1 MRRVFAFVTSVM
13 MVCAGAAFAQDA
25 GSRAEEKAH
34 QQQQKARSLST
45 YRPGF
50 FERQILA
57 IDKAG
62 GFGVPRGFFIT
73 FGDIKPG
80 SSVAVGPA
88 YGKVLPSGTTLIGK
102 VVYSVNNY
110 KLAQFSAQSGP
121 LLSNR
126 LVIRSRV
133 RWQDAPSVRLFA
145 LGTDSS
151 KARTN
156 YAETK
161 REVSAQATL
170 RPVSLLRFD
179 GGLSFEKYTT
189 GRSHSTDPLEPLLLV
204 PGMGSDPAY
213 LHSHAS
219 AAIDSRDGDGYS
231 RHGSLLRGT
240 AHDYRDRDGGTFT
253 FQRFDG
259 DAEQYV
265 PILHGNWVIFLGLHA
280 STTTA
285 SDGRTVPFFLLPELG
300 GHDLRGFSNDRF
312 RDRHS
317 IYMTAEYR
325 WYAQEFLDAAIYF
338 DAGKVVPDRASID
351 FSHLKHSV
359 GAGVRFHG
367 PQTTA
372 LRLEVAKSKEGM
384 RLILAFS
391 PVGR

>member
-1 MRRVFAFVTSVM
+1 MRRVIAFVTSVM
-13 MVCAGAAFAQDA
+13 MVCAGAAFAQEA
-25 GSRAEEKAH
+25 GSRAEEEAH

-45 YRPGF
+45 YTPGF
-50 FERQILA
+50 FERQILG
-57 IDKAG
+57 IEHAG
-62 GFGVPRGFFIT
+62 GFGVPHGFLVA
-73 FGDIKPG
+73 FGDIKRG

-88 YGKVLPSGTTLIGK
+88 YGKVLPSGVTLIGK

-110 KLAQFSAQSGP
+110 KLAQFSAASGP

-126 LVIRSRV
+126 LAISSRV

-145 LGTDSS
+145 LGTDST

-161 REVSAQATL
+161 REVSAQAAF
-170 RPVSLLRFD
+170 RPVRLLRFD
-179 GGLSFEKYTT
+179 GGLSFEKFTT

-204 PGMGSDPAY
+204 PGMDADPAY

-219 AAIDSRDGDGYS
+219 AAIDSRDGEGYS

-265 PILHGNWVIFLGLHA
+265 PILRGNWVIFLGLHA

-285 SDGRTVPFFLLPELG
+285 DAGRTVPFFLMPDLG
-300 GHDLRGFSNDRF
+300 GHDLRGFSNYRF

-317 IYMTAEYR
+317 IYTTAEYR
-325 WYAQEFLDAAIYF
+325 WYAQEYLDAAIFY

-351 FSHLKHSV
+351 FSHFRHSV

-367 PQTTA
+367 PQTTV
-372 LRLEVAKSKEGM
+372 LRFELAKSKEGM

-391 PVGR
+391 PVGQ